1 MNLTEENNSKKKVIL
16 TKKYTVNDFPV
27 LYINLERD
35 NSRNDK
41 MKEELHKK
49 GLNFERIDAVHGLS
63 LEKEEYQ
70 KKIYQ
75 KLGLSV
81 NNLHISENEMTTE
94 FWLNRSNFK
103 TMCKYKN
110 PVFAKV
116 GCYLSHL
123 IAVKHA
129 FDNNYDRVLIL
140 EDDMKFLKNYNSEF
154 EIPSDA
160 DIYYLGG
167 TFYHQNKMENGP
179 AKKALENNSKFFKIN
194 VNELKMNG
202 TFGYVI
208 PNREK
213 IQEIYLV
220 LQSVFLSFLL
230 TRQKKK
236 DKDWRWR
243 TGRVALRAQA
253 IDFMYINHYQKNGN
267 CYVNNPVMISHEEE
281 HGSNINN
288 NRKKYK
294 LNFFLC
300 DEHKNELEV

>member
-1 MNLTEENNSKKKVIL
+1 MSLTEENNSKKRVIL
-16 TKKYTVNDFPV
+16 TKKYTINDFPI

-41 MKEELHKK
+41 MKDELQKR
-49 GLNFERIDAVHGLS
+49 GLNFERINAVHGLS
-63 LEKEEYQ
+63 LENESYRKN
-70 KKIYQ
+70 IYQ
-75 KLGLSV
+75 KLGLSA
-81 NNLHISENEMTTE
+81 NNLHISEDEMTTE

-110 PVFAKV
+110 PVLAKV

-129 FDNNYDRVLIL
+129 LDNNYERVLIL

>member
-1 MNLTEENNSKKKVIL
+1 I
-16 TKKYTVNDFPV
+16 

-41 MKEELHKK
+41 MKVELQKR

-63 LEKEEYQ
+63 LEKEDYR
-70 KKIYQ
+70 KNIYQ

-81 NNLHISENEMTTE
+81 NNLHISEDEMTTE

-110 PVFAKV
+110 PVLAKV

-123 IAVKHA
+123 IAVKRA
-129 FDNNYDRVLIL
+129 LDNNYERVLIL

-253 IDFMYINHYQKNGN
+253 ID
-267 CYVNNPVMISHEEE
+267 
-281 HGSNINN
+281 
-288 NRKKYK
+288 
-294 LNFFLC
+294 
-300 DEHKNELEV
+300 